1 MRAGSVAV
9 ALMLGAACSGG
20 NNVTGGG
27 GGGGGGVHCSG
38 TNASPAVCDNLFS
51 PDTIFATAGRSV
63 TWTWKGRN
71 IHNVTFLSGPT
82 SPARSA
88 VQDSGSFTSESLSPG
103 TYTYECSVHSVEMS
117 GTIVVH

>member
-1 MRAGSVAV
+1 MMLAA
-9 ALMLGAACSGG
+9 ALLACVSGCSGG
-20 NNVTGGG
+20 APIMGGG
-27 GGGGGGVHCSG
+27 GNHFECEG
-38 TNASPAVCDNLFS
+38 TSSAPLVCDNLFS
-51 PDTIFATAGRSV
+51 PDTIFVTAGSSV

-71 IHNVTFLSGPT
+71 IHNVTFLTGPT

-88 VQDSGSFTSESLSPG
+88 VQDSGSFTSEALSTG